1 MLSTNVNIDSFN
13 TDHSCFNCDHS
24 CFNSNFLLDENS
36 GEIFD
41 GLQELESS
49 VPEDTKMVLLHIA
62 GYVTCNDS
70 TTRSKTIE
78 HFIKK
83 FREGYKPRLGKEP
96 ALKMLKL
103 S

>member
-1 MLSTNVNIDSFN
+1 MLLTNVNIDS
-13 TDHSCFNCDHS
+13 SCFNCDHS
-24 CFNSNFLLDENS
+24 CFNWNFLLDENS

-41 GLQELESS
+41 GLEELESS
-49 VPEDTKMVLLHIA
+49 VPEDTKMALLHIV

-70 TTRSKTIE
+70 TTSSNTIE

-83 FREGYKPRLGKEP
+83 FREGYKPRLDKEP

-103 S
+103 P